1 MGRRVT
7 VPADGVV
14 DVNADWPGTIAELAV
29 AAGDQVA
36 AEQELLTLE
45 SMKMLTPV
53 PSPLAGTV
61 ESILVAVDEYV
72 DEGQTLLRITPA

>member
-7 VPADGVV
+7 VHADGVV
-14 DVNADWPGTIAELAV
+14 DVNASWPGKIAELAV

-61 ESILVAVDEYV
+61 DSILVAVDDYV
-72 DEGQTLLRITPA
+72 DEGQTLLRIAPA